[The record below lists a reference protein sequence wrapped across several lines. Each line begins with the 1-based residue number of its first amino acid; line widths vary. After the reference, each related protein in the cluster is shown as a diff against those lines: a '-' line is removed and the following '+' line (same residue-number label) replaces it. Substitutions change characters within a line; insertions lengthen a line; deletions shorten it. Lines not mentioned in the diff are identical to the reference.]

1 MPSWRPPWSEPRT
14 WFLTVR
20 LLEGAVLVLVIAM
33 VVTAYHGWRQ
43 VELMGPGG
51 IDGQPDPLSLWQ
63 KITVAVAFGGFSG
76 AGTADL
82 VVSAVLVL
90 VAVAVLYRVRPV
102 SHARLL
108 RWELLALGAV
118 QLLVS
123 LVHTFAWVLVAFTRD
138 PYNQQGTITDGD
150 TVTTVDVY
158 EGPSRVATALMNL
171 GLPVTSI
178 VVLAIAALWWLRLP
192 ADFDE
197 EDELDEAGAAA
208 TADSAPRPK
217 PRRSWRPAP
226 AQDANLDDIV
236 LDGVEQI
243 EPVERLHPR
252 ETGRGDGST
261 SSGYDDYFR
270 RF

>member
-20 LLEGAVLVLVIAM
+20 LLEGAVLVLV
-33 VVTAYHGWRQ
+33 VGTVLTAYHGWRQ
-43 VELMGPGG
+43 VELMGPSG

-63 KITVAVAFGGFSG
+63 KITVAVAYGGFSG
-76 AGTADL
+76 AGTAGL
-82 VVSAVLVL
+82 VVSAVLVG

-108 RWELLALGAV
+108 RWELLALGTA

-138 PYNQQGTITDGD
+138 PFNQQGTITDGD

-158 EGPSRVATALMNL
+158 DGPSRVATALMNL

-178 VVLAIAALWWLRLP
+178 VVLAVAALWWLRLP
-192 ADFDE
+192 AEFDE
-197 EDELDEAGAAA
+197 EDEVPDGDADGDEV
-208 TADSAPRPK
+208 PRPR
-217 PRRSWRPAP
+217 PRRSWRPARAP
-226 AQDANLDDIV
+226 DANLDDIV

-252 ETGRGDGST
+252 ETGPGDGST